1 MIHEKDKPAFEA
13 MISEALQSLD
23 DDLRRDLKRFSF
35 GRRKWKENGVY
46 GRKKGRRI
54 QQRADYFSH

>member
-23 DDLRRDLKRFSF
+23 DDLPLGGSSD
-35 GRRKWKENGVY
+35 G
-46 GRKKGRRI
+46 
-54 QQRADYFSH
+54 